1 MLAFTNVAGWIILLL
16 HCQDQPC
23 TIPQPHRI
31 SHRGRVLLSGGG
43 VGIFPPSRDGLW
55 LHFVPRNCMNAE
67 VNEESNV
74 RNSVTFL
81 SSVSLQNVPSP
92 LDR

>member
-31 SHRGRVLLSGGG
+31 SHRGRVLLSGG
-43 VGIFPPSRDGLW
+43 VS
-55 LHFVPRNCMNAE
+55 
-67 VNEESNV
+67 ES
-74 RNSVTFL
+74 SHPHETGCGSTL
-81 SSVSLQNVPSP
+81 CPETA
-92 LDR
+92 